1 MTDNEYLK
9 QGGQQLIYE
18 QLFGAVAS
26 LCISGYTP
34 DDIVPALIRH
44 AVELAVMDCDDR
56 DEARELLTKSMD
68 KYLAL
73 EGVQRKSP

>member
-1 MTDNEYLK
+1 
-9 QGGQQLIYE
+9 
-18 QLFGAVAS
+18 VAS

-73 EGVQRKSP
+73 EGLQRKSASVLRLVRRDDDSRTSRDT